1 MLHIGSTS
9 MSGWKRQSPLS
20 GKQGGERSGVG
31 AETVPGSAGESFMQ
45 TGWRCNRTPGPDPP
59 AARSAPSPRNICKQ
73 RTDCKRNPCKT
84 SLFKA
89 PLPASPLLP
98 RLAPPTPPPPTWPA
112 WSSAPSDTQSG
123 RVCPGGCATMMSA
136 RTNRRCGHRAAP
148 PGVTEPLHYRPL
160 YWCNSNSA
168 CADWKEVSQA
178 IFSRVYMAR
187 ATARRRSR
195 CWEVYGRTP
204 QICGRS

>member
-1 MLHIGSTS
+1 
-9 MSGWKRQSPLS
+9 MSGWKRQSSLS
-20 GKQGGERSGVG
+20 GKQGGERSGVR

-98 RLAPPTPPPPTWPA
+98 RLAPPFSPHVTSLELRPPRYPILPLLYPGLRDDDVSSHQSPVRTHSGPA
-112 WSSAPSDTQSG
+112 WRDRASSLKASLLVQFELG
-123 RVCPGGCATMMSA
+123 LR
-136 RTNRRCGHRAAP
+136 
-148 PGVTEPLHYRPL
+148 
-160 YWCNSNSA
+160 
-168 CADWKEVSQA
+168 
-178 IFSRVYMAR
+178 
-187 ATARRRSR
+187 
-195 CWEVYGRTP
+195 
-204 QICGRS
+204 